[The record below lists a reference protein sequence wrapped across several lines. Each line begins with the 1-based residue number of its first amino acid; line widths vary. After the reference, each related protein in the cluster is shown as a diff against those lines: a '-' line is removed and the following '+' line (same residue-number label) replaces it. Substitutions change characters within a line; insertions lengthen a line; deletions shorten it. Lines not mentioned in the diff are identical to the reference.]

1 MANKKQSRAIQLIT
15 TAIAVGLASQANAIN
30 LQAGDVDA
38 RIYGYA
44 NLTMTY
50 DLDDNLA
57 GLAQEGSFTRISS
70 SGSNG
75 HFGASANQSRIG
87 ILVNNPEGVKANVEG
102 DFYAGTLRLRH
113 AYGSYNGIL
122 AGQTWSNFTSFA
134 GATPVIDFN
143 GVAGN
148 AGLWHREPQIRYTTG
163 NLSLSVE
170 NPRSRLANSEIRNSS
185 PALTARFESKTDS
198 GAFAV
203 AALTKQNTYD
213 TGANDDST
221 LAFAAFATGK
231 IFLSDAFSVQG
242 ALNYSNGANRY
253 LYQSNADDAYVA
265 NGSIE
270 NINAYGG
277 NIGASLNL
285 GGGSSINLVAG
296 MVKNDWDD
304 ALADG
309 VATGGEAETNR
320 NILLNYQWI
329 PLKNVNM
336 GVELSNW
343 HSEYVNGTDE
353 DANRIMFATRYS
365 F

>member
-1 MANKKQSRAIQLIT
+1 MPNKNQSKAIQLLT
-15 TAIAVGLASQANAIN
+15 TVLAIGLTSQASAIN
-30 LQAGDVDA
+30 LQGGDVDA

-50 DLDDNLA
+50 DLDDDLA

-87 ILVNNPEGVKANVEG
+87 ILVSNPEGVKANIEG

-113 AYGSYNGIL
+113 AYGSYKGVL
-122 AGQTWSNFTSFA
+122 AGQTWSNYTSFA
-134 GATPVIDFN
+134 GATPVLDFN
-143 GVAGN
+143 GAAGN
-148 AGLWHREPQIRYTTG
+148 AGLWHRVPQIRYTTG
-163 NLSLSVE
+163 NISLSVE
-170 NPRSRLANSEIRNSS
+170 DPRSRLANSVIRDSS
-185 PALTARFESKTDS
+185 PSLTARYESKTDS

-213 TGANDDST
+213 TGANDDSA
-221 LAFAAFATGK
+221 LGLAAFATGK
-231 IFLSDAFSVQG
+231 VFLSKSFSIQG
-242 ALNYSNGANRY
+242 ALNYSDGANRY
-253 LYQSNADDAYVA
+253 LYNSNADDAYVA
-265 NGSIE
+265 GGSIE
-270 NINAYGG
+270 NISAYGG
-277 NIGASLNL
+277 NIGASFNL

-296 MVKNDWDD
+296 MVKIDWDD

-320 NILLNYQWI
+320 NILVNYQWV